1 MISVYHELGHF
12 LAFIAGNVDKT
23 SGFQSI
29 YTAEKEKVTSFNKA
43 YVTQNS
49 SEYFAESVKDFILNN
64 NALKNARPQT
74 YAAVESALN
83 QITDAQIAKI
93 EKIYGPFWK

>member
-1 MISVYHELGHF
+1 M
-12 LAFIAGNVDKT
+12 
-23 SGFQSI
+23 
-29 YTAEKEKVTSFNKA
+29 TSFNKA

-93 EKIYGPFWK
+93 EKIYGPF